1 MITSKDRSYYF
12 GASDTK
18 YIVGNWNTKSFEK
31 WWLIKLGLNQSN
43 YTNESMMAGTNFEHK
58 ILDSLELKDLEK
70 DKQIIIDRLRINLD
84 GNTPIKIYEVKTY
97 RYEKGFKMPKDYIEQ
112 VLVQMYGS
120 GKKEACIVAY
130 GLLDDD
136 YKNYFNE
143 IDKSRLS
150 FYEVEYDER
159 FINEIYIPRLEYL
172 TECIKKGIFPK
183 KSEGECYEK
192 ERNN

>member
-1 MITSKDRSYYF
+1 
-12 GASDTK
+12 
-18 YIVGNWNTKSFEK
+18 
-31 WWLIKLGLNQSN
+31 
-43 YTNESMMAGTNFEHK
+43 
-58 ILDSLELKDLEK
+58 
-70 DKQIIIDRLRINLD
+70 
-84 GNTPIKIYEVKTY
+84 
-97 RYEKGFKMPKDYIEQ
+97 MPKDYIEQ

-159 FINEIYIPRLEYL
+159 FIK
-172 TECIKKGIFPK
+172 CIDVLFSKWRILRFYG
-183 KSEGECYEK
+183 
-192 ERNN
+192 

>member
-1 MITSKDRSYYF
+1 
-12 GASDTK
+12 
-18 YIVGNWNTKSFEK
+18 
-31 WWLIKLGLNQSN
+31 
-43 YTNESMMAGTNFEHK
+43 MAGTNFEHK

-84 GNTPIKIYEVKTY
+84 GNTLTKIYEVKTY

-143 IDKSRLS
+143 IDKTRLS
-150 FYEVEYDER
+150 FYEVEYDEG

-183 KSEGECYEK
+183 KSEGECYEA
-192 ERNN
+192 

>member
-1 MITSKDRSYYF
+1 LITNKDRSYYF

-172 TECIKKGIFPK
+172 TECIKKGTFPK
-183 KSEGECYEK
+183 KSEGECYEA
-192 ERNN
+192 

>member
-1 MITSKDRSYYF
+1 MITNKDRSYYF

-84 GNTPIKIYEVKTY
+84 GNTLTKIYEVKTY
-97 RYEKGFKMPKDYIEQ
+97 RYEKGFKMPKNYIEQ

-143 IDKSRLS
+143 IDKTRLS
-150 FYEVEYDER
+150 FYEVEYDEG

-183 KSEGECYEK
+183 KSEGECYEA
-192 ERNN
+192 